1 MSTVFQ
7 TLGRALGYKWVP
19 HYRYIKELT
28 VVGYRETQKLL
39 FKVFSKHHESRHD
52 KIINS
57 SCMELSKFYKK
68 KIPLEMDR
76 QGSRGTFQEEGIP
89 GEGKFVS
96 KKIESVNSERPLCRK
111 RMLKRAV
118 KSF

>member
-1 MSTVFQ
+1 
-7 TLGRALGYKWVP
+7 
-19 HYRYIKELT
+19 
-28 VVGYRETQKLL
+28 
-39 FKVFSKHHESRHD
+39 
-52 KIINS
+52 
-57 SCMELSKFYKK
+57 
-68 KIPLEMDR
+68 MDR